1 MSKEHG
7 LLDLRHKQPK
17 RVEFVAN
24 YNGGISKSRFG
35 FAALND

>member
-24 YNGGISKSRFG
+24 YNDGISKSAVWLCR
-35 FAALND
+35 AL